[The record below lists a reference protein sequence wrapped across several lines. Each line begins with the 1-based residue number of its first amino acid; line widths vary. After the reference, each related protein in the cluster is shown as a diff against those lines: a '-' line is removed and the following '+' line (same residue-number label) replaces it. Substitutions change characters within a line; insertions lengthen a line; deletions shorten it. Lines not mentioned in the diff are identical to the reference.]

1 MRNRQENKIGI
12 ELKSKGD
19 KDNILWFY
27 YDLGEM
33 GGRGEGIDIDDNVFT
48 KLSKLIKKNKK
59 LLGIEYI
66 NIKEAYD
73 SCWEV
78 LNYKEKYFSK
88 WESLYYPKDWK
99 KNVDKWYGHKPT
111 YEKDNGNSY
120 NNIIF
125 KDKDDIA
132 LVSFDFAKGGLGI
145 QVDRYI
151 LRNICD
157 SVYYYAQQGLINSD
171 KQYKDIIEVC
181 SKVSSYLQSCNI
193 IPVSN
198 VIKIDE
204 PDKEHNKETFN
215 IEREISNEYY
225 SKTKT
230 YIMKDSHNNL
240 YKIGKSINP
249 RVRERTLQSE
259 KPSIKIVKVF
269 DKDIERKLHKD
280 YSKHRVRG
288 EWFELNKI
296 QVKYICTKY

>member
-78 LNYKEKYFSK
+78 LNY
-88 WESLYYPKDWK
+88 
-99 KNVDKWYGHKPT
+99 
-111 YEKDNGNSY
+111 
-120 NNIIF
+120 
-125 KDKDDIA
+125 
-132 LVSFDFAKGGLGI
+132 
-145 QVDRYI
+145 
-151 LRNICD
+151 
-157 SVYYYAQQGLINSD
+157 
-171 KQYKDIIEVC
+171 
-181 SKVSSYLQSCNI
+181 
-193 IPVSN
+193 
-198 VIKIDE
+198 
-204 PDKEHNKETFN
+204 KETFN